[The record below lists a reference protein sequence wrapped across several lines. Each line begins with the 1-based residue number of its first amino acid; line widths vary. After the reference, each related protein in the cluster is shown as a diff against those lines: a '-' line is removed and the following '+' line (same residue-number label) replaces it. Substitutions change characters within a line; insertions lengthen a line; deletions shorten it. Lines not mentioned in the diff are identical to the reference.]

1 MYFVVDIMILVN
13 VLIAVCSIVIGIRD
27 VIDIGLESVNGWIED
42 NMGIPQSVNILV
54 WISAAF
60 VLALCNTEKGSIPN
74 RGVYVIIPY
83 FIGLIVMISAHAAL
97 NFEGNLRHFFKC
109 IPSRNAIEYL
119 PVAVF
124 TFDCF
129 GQFMTIY
136 AELPQPVPDG
146 EADRFI
152 DVPVSISLIFYIL
165 VTTVVTL
172 SVDRDNPTRF
182 LDRLDSQ
189 DEEYVQIFFAVC
201 VIPFILLFA
210 MKCAIWFR
218 SITKTITFMTRVLTQ
233 PNPIHYLNDLRG
245 RSNLII
251 NTSAPSRQLIA
262 ISSTVIMAI
271 SACLAAV
278 GANLEVV
285 TSLLGAFV
293 VVPLAFIIPPYLYI
307 LKLQNRTRQELRG
320 PYLQLAF
327 GIVMFLVCF
336 GGVIYKLADDHEFDV
351 CQ

>member
-1 MYFVVDIMILVN
+1 MSAEVDLGTPVSGATAVAGMRDRLLSGPAVGVGSPRNRSADSVVTPTHLGFQFYLYGPALGRGSTSVPVARLSVLNGLVGVGLFVLADFFSVLGIPLGIVTLVIISVAARYSYHLLHDLSVRTQQLSYGQIALKISGPFMYFVVDIMILVN

-172 SVDRDNPTRF
+172 SVDRKCCIVFSLVSEACNLYHGFWRPIPT
-182 LDRLDSQ
+182 
-189 DEEYVQIFFAVC
+189 
-201 VIPFILLFA
+201 
-210 MKCAIWFR
+210 
-218 SITKTITFMTRVLTQ
+218 
-233 PNPIHYLNDLRG
+233 
-245 RSNLII
+245 
-251 NTSAPSRQLIA
+251 SR
-262 ISSTVIMAI
+262 T
-271 SACLAAV
+271 
-278 GANLEVV
+278 
-285 TSLLGAFV
+285 
-293 VVPLAFIIPPYLYI
+293 
-307 LKLQNRTRQELRG
+307 
-320 PYLQLAF
+320 
-327 GIVMFLVCF
+327 
-336 GGVIYKLADDHEFDV
+336 
-351 CQ
+351 